1 MKKVIILI
9 LMISITITSIG
20 INIITNKIID
30 KQIKIIKKKDKIIM
44 NQAGEL
50 IRLYEI
56 DDRCWQFYYSGE

>member
-30 KQIKIIKKKDKIIM
+30 KQIKIIKKQDKIIM